1 MTDPPVHSPPTF
13 SVVIA
18 AYNAERTL
26 PATMR
31 SVLTQTRA
39 DFELIVVDDGS
50 TDGTADTA
58 GHPSDQRLLYMRQQ
72 NLGPAAARN
81 AGIERA
87 TGTFVS
93 LLDSDDLWLPNY
105 LETMA
110 AAFDASPGADLA
122 FTDAWRLD
130 DTTRRIHR
138 RTIMSQQHP
147 PAHPP
152 AEAQQLLAALLERNF
167 VYTSATVRRDALT
180 RAGGFKTLTRS
191 EDYELWLRLA
201 AQGSRFVNTRK
212 ILAVYRDRPG
222 SRIHSPVAMLQ
233 GRKEIYEHVLS
244 SYELSPPVR
253 AVAERRL
260 AETTQRLRAETALPA
275 ARRNGTALERIV
287 HDIRVY
293 RRSPP
298 APVRA
303 AFDVTAV

>member
-1 MTDPPVHSPPTF
+1 VNSPPTF
-13 SVVIA
+13 SVVVA
-18 AYNAERTL
+18 AYNAARTL
-26 PATMR
+26 PASMR
-31 SVLTQTRA
+31 SVLAQTRS

-50 TDGTADTA
+50 TDGTADA
-58 GHPSDQRLLYMRQQ
+58 ASHVSDERILYVRQQ

-81 AGIERA
+81 AGIEKA

-110 AAFDASPGADLA
+110 AAFDADPGADLA

-147 PAHPP
+147 PARPP
-152 AEAQQLLAALLERNF
+152 VEPQRLLAALLERNF

-180 RAGGFKTLTRS
+180 AAGGFKTLTRS

-201 AQGSRFVNTRK
+201 AHGARFVNTRK

-222 SRIHSPVAMLQ
+222 SRIHHPVAMLQ
-233 GRKEIYEHVLS
+233 GRKEIYEHVLA
-244 SYELSPPVR
+244 SYELTPVTR
-253 AVAERRL
+253 TVAERRL
-260 AETTQRLRAETALPA
+260 ADTVRNLAAETTGPA
-275 ARRNGTALERIV
+275 GRSSRTTLERRV

-293 RRSPP
+293 RRRPP
-298 APVRA
+298 APVRV
-303 AFDVTAV
+303 AFDVTSV